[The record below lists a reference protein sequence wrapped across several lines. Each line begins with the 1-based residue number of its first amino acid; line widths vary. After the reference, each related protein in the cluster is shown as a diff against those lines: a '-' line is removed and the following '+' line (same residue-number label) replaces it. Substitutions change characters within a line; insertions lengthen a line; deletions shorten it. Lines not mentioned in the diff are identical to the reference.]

1 MCCFP
6 VFPECFGGSGVG
18 SFLFFS
24 AACWIWWPCCY
35 EVAGACLLSLECIL
49 TFSLPGGASVLSVG
63 SLGHLVCHH
72 IARLFGWLSWG
83 MSKVVP
89 IVCVFDIRPRGR
101 NVEVLCMCQGIVG
114 GGYQDR
120 TNHKV
125 GVRRPVG
132 WHALKLEHLGSGAVE
147 GQGSDWYICVPVP
160 EGAQWAVSSLWAL
173 GCGWS
178 TIGPIRE
185 SCQLDRD

>member
-1 MCCFP
+1 
-6 VFPECFGGSGVG
+6 
-18 SFLFFS
+18 
-24 AACWIWWPCCY
+24 
-35 EVAGACLLSLECIL
+35 
-49 TFSLPGGASVLSVG
+49 
-63 SLGHLVCHH
+63 
-72 IARLFGWLSWG
+72 

-132 WHALKLEHLGSGAVE
+132 
-147 GQGSDWYICVPVP
+147 
-160 EGAQWAVSSLWAL
+160 
-173 GCGWS
+173 
-178 TIGPIRE
+178 
-185 SCQLDRD
+185 